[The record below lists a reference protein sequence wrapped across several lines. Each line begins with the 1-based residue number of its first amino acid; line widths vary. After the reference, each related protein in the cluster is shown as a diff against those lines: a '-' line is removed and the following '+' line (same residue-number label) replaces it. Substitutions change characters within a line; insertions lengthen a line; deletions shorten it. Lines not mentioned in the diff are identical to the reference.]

1 VLAFPSAGEGNAMTT
16 TTNVTRA
23 RKSIEERLQDMRARL
38 EGLEKRKHEQERR
51 DLQRLKLRLGSAAVA
66 AGFAADWT
74 DAQVERAMA
83 AAVKTHDA
91 SKAAAPVAL
100 PKAPEASAAKA
111 SAPAVTPVKTAA
123 PVGVKP

>member
-1 VLAFPSAGEGNAMTT
+1 MTT
-16 TTNVTRA
+16 KTNVTRA
-23 RKSIEERLQDMRARL
+23 RKTIDQRLQDMRARL
-38 EGLEKRKHEQERR
+38 EGLEKRKHEHERR

-66 AGFAADWT
+66 AGFTADWT
-74 DAQVERAMA
+74 DAQLERAMA
-83 AAVKTHDA
+83 AAVKTHES

-100 PKAPEASAAKA
+100 PKVPEASAAKT